1 LPFWLPVAAL
11 ADLVS
16 GLRRFP
22 TVRLFGF
29 VGVYLVHSWIAVL
42 AAFGLWLTS
51 GLGRKA
57 EPGNSRKAE
66 LEPYRRMQA
75 WWAQSLLVWAGR
87 LLGVRVDWPDLSDLP
102 SGRFIVL
109 SRHASMVDAVLPAVL
124 VTSKLG
130 RFVHYVLKA
139 ELRWDPS
146 LDLYGT
152 KLGNHFVTRTGSQ
165 TENEP
170 AAIETLAG
178 KAQPGAGIIIF
189 PEGTYAS
196 PTTRMRVLGSLER
209 TAARNDA
216 DDDDRLVL
224 DLAQRLRFLLPPK
237 PAGTLALF
245 DGAPDADV
253 VVLGH
258 LGLEGVAH
266 LRGLR
271 HRLPLNEP
279 IRLRWW
285 VHPRDQVPN
294 DPDGQVA
301 WLNARW
307 LELDGWVADQQ
318 RTDGHRGAVGS

>member
-11 ADLVS
+11 ADVVS
-16 GLRRFP
+16 GLRRLP
-22 TVRLFGF
+22 TVRLLGF

-42 AAFGLWLTS
+42 AAFWLWLTG

-57 EPGNSRKAE
+57 EAEDSRKA
-66 LEPYRRMQA
+66 LEPYRRMQG

-102 SGRFIVL
+102 SGQFIVL

-165 TENEP
+165 TDDEP
-170 AAIETLAG
+170 AAIEALASQ
-178 KAQPGAGIIIF
+178 AQPGAGIIIF

-196 PTTRMRVLGSLER
+196 PTTRARVLGSLER
-209 TAARNDA
+209 AAARAEA
-216 DDDDRLVL
+216 DDDDRLVFN
-224 DLAQRLRFLLPPK
+224 LAQRLRFLLPPK
-237 PAGTLALF
+237 PAGTLALL

-266 LRGLR
+266 LGGLR
-271 HRLPLNEP
+271 QRLPLRDP
-279 IRLRWW
+279 IRLHWW
-285 VHPRDQVPN
+285 VYPRDQVPS
-294 DPDGQVA
+294 DPDDRVA

-307 LELDGWVADQQ
+307 LELDGWLADQQ
-318 RTDGHRGAVGS
+318 LLDGPCGPVGS